1 MNRLKVNQQET
12 IVTLWRR
19 GWSLRRIAREVG
31 YDRDTVSKYIRL
43 ERAKSGTP
51 SPGSASQN
59 EPGKPLE
66 AAAHGAKPATP
77 SPGSATG
84 SEPEAGRESPGDDAI
99 SPTPT
104 AGSGGDDES
113 KPATP
118 SPGSETENEVPATP
132 GAPGPESKPATLTAG
147 SAGVVEPEPATPS
160 PGKSVTPDPNGAG
173 TPGDGSELFAQ
184 ALAAAQANVSLCARW
199 KAEIE
204 AGLDQGLSAKRIHQD
219 LVRDRGFAGSY
230 QSVKRFVRRLEQEAA
245 VPFRRMEFAP
255 GEQLQVDFGTGAWIV
270 DASGKRRRSHVFR
283 AVLCCSRKG
292 YSEATFDQKTET
304 FLRCLEQAFH
314 HFGGVPIG
322 TTPDNLKAAVL
333 HPDWYDPELNPKL
346 AAFAAHYGT
355 VVLPTKPRMP
365 RHKGRVERG
374 VDFVQEALRGRTF
387 ASLAE
392 ENTFLAE
399 WERNVA
405 DTRIHGTTRRHV
417 GQYFLEVEKP
427 ALLPLPTNIF
437 PSFTEGKRSVHLDG
451 HVEFDKAYYSVPP
464 EYTGREVWVRGE
476 SRVIRIYTLKMELIT
491 AHVRTE
497 PGLSRTDD
505 AHIHPLK
512 RRLADRGTTYL
523 LERCQSLGVNV
534 GAWAVAMHRHRGI
547 EGIRVLQG
555 LLALARKTPAE
566 SLERAAAK
574 ALQRASWKLG
584 ELKQALSEPANVVQ
598 VDFLETH
605 PLIREMEAYRIPFS
619 HE

>member
-1 MNRLKVNQQET
+1 MNQLKVSQQET
-12 IVTLWRR
+12 IVTLWER
-19 GWSLRRIAREVG
+19 GWSARRIAREMG
-31 YDRDTVSKYIRL
+31 YDRDTVGKYVGL
-43 ERAKSGTP
+43 EG
-51 SPGSASQN
+51 
-59 EPGKPLE
+59 
-66 AAAHGAKPATP
+66 
-77 SPGSATG
+77 
-84 SEPEAGRESPGDDAI
+84 
-99 SPTPT
+99 
-104 AGSGGDDES
+104 S

-118 SPGSETENEVPATP
+118 TPGSETEKGAPAP
-132 GAPGPESKPATLTAG
+132 PAAPGPEAKPATLTAG
-147 SAGVVEPEPATPS
+147 SAAGVEPEAATPI
-160 PGKSVTPDPNGAG
+160 PGESVTQELNGAG
-173 TPGDGSELFAQ
+173 APGAGSELFAQ
-184 ALAAAQANVSLCARW
+184 ALAAAQANVSLCAGW
-199 KAEIE
+199 KQEIE

-255 GEQLQVDFGTGAWIV
+255 GEQLQVDFGTGAWII
-270 DASGKRRRSHVFR
+270 DESGKRRRSHVFR

-292 YSEATFDQKTET
+292 YSQATFDQKTET
-304 FLRCLEQAFH
+304 FLRCLENAFH
-314 HFGGVPIG
+314 HFGGVPTG
-322 TTPDNLKAAVL
+322 TACDNLKAAVL

-399 WERNVA
+399 WERHVA

-417 GQYFLEVEKP
+417 GQHFLEVEQP
-427 ALLPLPTNIF
+427 ALQPLPANIF

-491 AHVRTE
+491 VHVRTE
-497 PGLSRTDD
+497 PGLSRTED

-512 RRLADRGTTYL
+512 RRLADRGTVYL
-523 LERCQSLGVNV
+523 LERCQSFGPNV
-534 GAWAVAMHRHRGI
+534 GAWAMAMHRHRGI
-547 EGIRVLQG
+547 EAIRVLQG
-555 LLALARKTPAE
+555 LLALTRKIPVA
-566 SLERAAAK
+566 SLEAAAAK
-574 ALQRASWKLG
+574 ALQRAGWKLG
-584 ELKQALSEPANVVQ
+584 DLKQALTEPANVVQ
-598 VDFLETH
+598 IDFLETH
-605 PLIREMEAYRIPFS
+605 PLIREMEAYRFPFPP
-619 HE
+619 